1 MPKPPPPP
9 PPAPKENLVKV
20 NKDIPKKITK
30 NINKPARKVEIL
42 PANIN
47 VKPKLKLKKNDIN
60 EKIVK
65 LSMPTKRPER
75 KSLRKIS
82 TSLPK
87 NRPNKLI
94 QNEINKK
101 KRKVAATGVLQNF
114 VGFLLKIYMK
124 A

>member
-1 MPKPPPPP
+1 M
-9 PPAPKENLVKV
+9 
-20 NKDIPKKITK
+20 
-30 NINKPARKVEIL
+30 
-42 PANIN
+42 
-47 VKPKLKLKKNDIN
+47 
-60 EKIVK
+60 VK

-101 KRKVAATGVLQNF
+101 KEKLQ
-114 VGFLLKIYMK
+114 LLEFCKI
-124 A
+124 